1 MEKLRGY
8 EKANE
13 DIVNALAVSNAEMI
27 TLAQE
32 LNGDKSEIVRSANKS
47 ANKSGTKASKFAFN
61 NENSEIVKHHYD
73 DTSFQINQAKSRYM

>member
-13 DIVNALAVSNAEMI
+13 EIVNALAVSNAEMI
-27 TLAQE
+27 ALAQE
-32 LNGDKSEIVRSANKS
+32 LHEDKSGIVKSANKS
-47 ANKSGTKASKFAFN
+47 ATKTSKFALN

>member
-27 TLAQE
+27 ALAQE

-47 ANKSGTKASKFAFN
+47 GTKTSKFAFN